1 MRRAEWDDEQRSYSA
16 IFLVGVGLLLA
27 GALWS
32 IWDDNISRRPWKK
45 YQAQFFQLQIDRA
58 RHAVLDEERRLAA
71 DPEYQRVLRDLSAAA
86 KKLASGETAR
96 ELERLR
102 KALEQQKVRTSELD
116 LDLRI
121 VKSRIEEAWYEY
133 DHAILTGRPA
143 EKARAHLEEL
153 EKERDGL
160 AAALQESEK
169 KEAEIQAQISTVEAE
184 AGRLE
189 KQKEAMEAE
198 LRRLRQRL
206 AGLTLSVGPFQFPKV
221 PRIEQVV
228 LGEFD
233 RGNFDT
239 PLNRV
244 DRCHSCHAAI
254 DKPGFEDQPNP
265 LKTHPHLDL
274 LSHHPVDKFG
284 CTPCHGGQGAAVN
297 SARQAHGEERF
308 WDQPLRRGEMV
319 QASCIQCH
327 RDTRGLAHA
336 DVVARGQTLFEELG
350 CHGCHLTEGYENLEK
365 VGPSL
370 RRIAAKADPSWLV
383 RWVESPPRY
392 RPRTRMPDFLFNR
405 EQAIAVAAYL
415 LDSSRPESEQWL
427 SRHPEPEGVDPGD
440 PELVAEGR
448 QLVETLG
455 CRGCHGLDAG
465 ESPASLGANKDI
477 APNLSAVAE
486 KTTPRWIYHW
496 LRSPRDYSPVARMP
510 NLRLTDREA
519 KAIASYLATRGAPK
533 AEPAAVARL
542 ADPAAIE
549 TGKSLVRKYGC
560 FGCHDI
566 PGMENESR
574 VGVELS
580 AFGSKT
586 LEELFFGNHTDIPY
600 TWEDWTYHKLRDPR
614 TYATE
619 RIEQQMP
626 NFHLEDPDI
635 RALRVFLKSRADE
648 KIPEKYMADANERGR
663 RILAGRRL
671 VHRYNCTGCH
681 VIEGRG
687 GDIRAFYAEQPTMAP
702 PILNGEGAKVQSD
715 WLFGF
720 LKEPVPLRPWLQV
733 RMPTFGFSDR
743 EATILV
749 EYFAALDHV
758 ETPFV
763 HIVSA
768 EVPPENIEAGRLLA
782 SKEYFDCFSCHQR
795 GGQKPEGPPE
805 GWAPDL
811 ALARQRLQPDWILR
825 WLRDPQAVQPGTKMP
840 SFFPGGPE
848 DVLGGDEDLQIRALR
863 DYIMSLGEPRA
874 LLARGPSQGEGNRG
888 GAPGAAAAAN

>member
-1 MRRAEWDDEQRSYSA
+1 VRQLGEFDEEQRSYSA
-16 IFLVGVGLLLA
+16 IFLIGVGLLLA

-45 YQAQFFQLQIDRA
+45 WQAEFFQLQIDQARRA
-58 RHAVLDEERRLAA
+58 VRDEEARLAR
-71 DPEYQRVLRDLSAAA
+71 DPQHQDVVRTLSAAE

-96 ELERLR
+96 ELKRLR

-116 LDLRI
+116 LELRI
-121 VKSRIEEAWYEY
+121 AKSKIEEAWYEY
-133 DHAILTGRPA
+133 DHAIATGQPTDEA
-143 EKARAHLEEL
+143 KAHLEEL
-153 EKERDGL
+153 QKERDEL
-160 AAALQESEK
+160 AAALQKSES
-169 KEAEIQAQISTVEAE
+169 KEAEIQTQISAVEAE
-184 AGRLE
+184 KAELE
-189 KQKEAMEAE
+189 KKKEAMESE

-206 AGLTLSVGPFQFPKV
+206 AGLTLSVGPFQFPKI

-228 LGEFD
+228 LAEFD
-233 RGNFDT
+233 RGNFNT

-244 DRCHSCHAAI
+244 DRCTSCHAAI
-254 DKPGFEDQPNP
+254 DKPGFEDRPNP

-274 LSHHPVDKFG
+274 LRYHPGEKFG
-284 CTPCHGGQGAAVN
+284 CTPCHGGQGPAVN
-297 SARQAHGEERF
+297 SPEQAHGEVHF
-308 WDQPLRRGEMV
+308 WDQPLRRGELV

-327 RDTRGLAHA
+327 QDTRGLAYA
-336 DVVARGQTLFEELG
+336 DVIARGQTLFEELG

-370 RRIAAKADPSWLV
+370 RRLAAKVDPSWLV
-383 RWVESPPRY
+383 GWVERPHRY
-392 RPRTRMPDFLFNR
+392 RPRTRMPDFLFDR
-405 EQAIAVAAYL
+405 EQATAVAAYL
-415 LDSSRPESEQWL
+415 LDASRAESEEW
-427 SRHPEPEGVDPGD
+427 SSGHPEPEAVDPKN

-448 QLVETLG
+448 RLVETLG
-455 CRGCHGLDAG
+455 CRGCHGLEPD
-465 ESPASLGANKDI
+465 ESPGSLGANKDI

-486 KTTPRWIYHW
+486 KSTPRWIYHW
-496 LRSPRDYSPVARMP
+496 IKSPRGYSPVARMP
-510 NLRLTDREA
+510 SLRLSDREA
-519 KAIASYLATRGAPK
+519 AAIASYLATRGTPK
-533 AEPAAVARL
+533 PDPAVVARL
-542 ADPAAIE
+542 RDPAIIE

-586 LEELFFGNHTDIPY
+586 LEELFFGNHTDIPH

-626 NFHLEDPDI
+626 NFNLEDADI
-635 RALRVFLKSRADE
+635 RALRVFLKSRTEE
-648 KIPEKYMADANERGR
+648 KIPVKYAADANERGT

-671 VHRYNCTGCH
+671 VQRYNCTGCH

-702 PILNGEGAKVQSD
+702 PVLTGEGAKVQSD

-733 RMPTFGFSDR
+733 RMPTFGLSDR
-743 EATILV
+743 EATTLV
-749 EYFAALDHV
+749 EYFGTLDHV

-763 HIVSA
+763 HVVSA
-768 EVPPENIEAGRLLA
+768 EIPPEYIEAGRQLA
-782 SKEYFDCFSCHQR
+782 SKDYFDCFSCHQR
-795 GGQKPEGPPE
+795 GSQKPEGPLE

-811 ALARQRLQPDWILR
+811 ALARQRLQPEWILR

-848 DVLGGDEDLQIRALR
+848 DILGGNEDLQIRALR

-874 LLARGPSQGEGNRG
+874 VVARGPGPVSAEG
-888 GAPGAAAAAN
+888 GAEASVGAN